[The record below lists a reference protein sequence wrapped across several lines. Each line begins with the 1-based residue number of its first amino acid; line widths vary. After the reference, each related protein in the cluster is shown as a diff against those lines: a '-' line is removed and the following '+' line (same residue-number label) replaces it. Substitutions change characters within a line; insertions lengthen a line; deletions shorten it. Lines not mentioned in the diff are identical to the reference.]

1 MGSVQTLVQSPEFV
15 LEEFPYNIDSSI
27 RNISMNLSSESSS
40 TTDYVISMTSKEHQ
54 QNCTC
59 DESTKTLE
67 QLKNESILGSDDD
80 TASLSL
86 GKENTAKKYCYSS
99 MESLEYIQ
107 FADVAATGS
116 AAFRKVEH

>member
-1 MGSVQTLVQSPEFV
+1 MGSVQTLVQTPEFV
-15 LEEFPYNIDSSI
+15 IEEFPYNIDSSI
-27 RNISMNLSSESSS
+27 RNISLNSSS
-40 TTDYVISMTSKEHQ
+40 KSSTTTDYVISMTSKELQ

-67 QLKNESILGSDDD
+67 QLKNVGSDDD
-80 TASLSL
+80 TASPSL
-86 GKENTAKKYCYSS
+86 GKQNTAKKYSS

>member
-1 MGSVQTLVQSPEFV
+1 MGSVQTLVQTPEFV
-15 LEEFPYNIDSSI
+15 IEEFPYNIDSSI
-27 RNISMNLSSESSS
+27 RNISLNSSSKSS
-40 TTDYVISMTSKEHQ
+40 TTDYAISMTTKEFEHQ

-67 QLKNESILGSDDD
+67 QLKNVGSDDD

-86 GKENTAKKYCYSS
+86 GKEYTAKKYCDSS
-99 MESLEYIQ
+99 MESLDYIQ

>member
-1 MGSVQTLVQSPEFV
+1 MGSVQTLVQTPEFV
-15 LEEFPYNIDSSI
+15 IEEFPYNIDSSI
-27 RNISMNLSSESSS
+27 QNISLNSSSKSS
-40 TTDYVISMTSKEHQ
+40 TTDYAISMTTKEHQ
-54 QNCTC
+54 QNYTC

-67 QLKNESILGSDDD
+67 QLKNVGSDDD

-86 GKENTAKKYCYSS
+86 GKQNTAKKYSS